1 MKDALDQVF
10 YYLDA
15 LWRRRWQVCGI
26 AWMVAALFW
35 AYTVSLPDQYT
46 SSARIYVDTQNVL
59 RPLLKGMTV
68 DSNLDQQVEVMRR
81 TLMSRPN
88 LEEVA
93 RMTDLDIEAQTPAQM
108 EGLINGLE
116 QQIQVGS
123 DRQNLFQISYSGTD
137 PQRAHDIVRALTTI
151 FVENNLGRNKDDID
165 SAQTFL
171 QRQIASYEEKL
182 NAAERELARFKQENL
197 EFLPGQQG
205 LHEALQQKR
214 SELAQLRGQLQDA
227 LNTQQILEEEYA
239 QTPEMI
245 GASGLAGSGPP
256 TQLDVELLEARSEL
270 ERLKNRYTEQHPDV
284 VTLQRRVDR
293 LRRELAAQQSGPGPA
308 MAEAEAEAEAEG
320 GTVPNPVK
328 GQLRMELIRTK
339 SEIESLRDRIERA
352 EAAVTSINE
361 RVLLVPEVEAKLN
374 RLTRDYEIVRSN
386 YESLRARQ
394 ESANMTEQREEEG
407 NQFAFRMVEPPT
419 VPQIPSGPNRTL
431 FLAFGFV
438 ASLAAGAGV
447 AWLLA
452 LIKVTY
458 GSVEHLRRDFDV
470 PVIGAVTE
478 IHETGS
484 GFLAH
489 TRKILGVSLMGLIL
503 LGSLVAL
510 AYIESR
516 FGLKT
521 MRDPVYAYL
530 GALFVVGASV
540 LTATFT
546 GERKR
551 VFGRMGIGD
560 GMSVQTS

>member
-15 LWRRRWQVCGI
+15 LWRRRWQVCGV
-26 AWMVAALFW
+26 AWMVAALIW
-35 AYTVSLPDQYT
+35 AGTTYLPDQYT

-68 DSNLDQQVEVMRR
+68 DSNLDQQVEVMRQ
-81 TLMSRPN
+81 TLLSRPN

-93 RMTDLDIEAQTPAQM
+93 RMTDLDIEAESPAEM
-108 EGLINGLE
+108 EGLINNLE
-116 QQIQVGS
+116 RQIKVGS

-137 PQRAHDIVRALTTI
+137 PQLAHDVVRALTTI
-151 FVENNLGRNKDDID
+151 FVENNLGQNQNDID
-165 SAQTFL
+165 NAQTFL
-171 QRQIASYEEKL
+171 QRQIAAYQEKL

-197 EFLPGQQG
+197 EFLPGQRG
-205 LHEALQQKR
+205 LQEALQQQR
-214 SELAQLRGQLQDA
+214 SELQRLRGELQDA
-227 LNTQQILEEEYA
+227 LNKQQILEEEYA

-245 GASGLAGSGPP
+245 GASGLAGGGPP
-256 TQLDVELLEARSEL
+256 TQLDVELLEARSQL
-270 ERLKNRYTEQHPDV
+270 EQLKARYTEQHPDV

-293 LRRELAAQQSGPGPA
+293 LRRELEAQFAGPGPGTA
-308 MAEAEAEAEAEG
+308 DEEAEG
-320 GTVPNPVK
+320 GTVPNPVH
-328 GQLRMELIRTK
+328 GELRMELIRTK
-339 SEIESLRDRIERA
+339 SEIQSLRDQTERA
-352 EAAVTSINE
+352 EAEVDSTLE
-361 RVLLVPEVEAKLN
+361 RILLVPEVEAKLN
-374 RLTRDYEIVRSN
+374 RLTRDYEIVRNN
-386 YESLRARQ
+386 YESLLARQ
-394 ESANMTEQREEEG
+394 QSANMTEQREQEG

-470 PVIGAVTE
+470 PVIGAVTAT
-478 IHETGS
+478 HEAS
-484 GFLAH
+484 NSSLAGA
-489 TRKILGVSLMGLIL
+489 RKVLGVSLMGLIL

-510 AYIESR
+510 AYIEGR
-516 FGLKT
+516 FGLRT